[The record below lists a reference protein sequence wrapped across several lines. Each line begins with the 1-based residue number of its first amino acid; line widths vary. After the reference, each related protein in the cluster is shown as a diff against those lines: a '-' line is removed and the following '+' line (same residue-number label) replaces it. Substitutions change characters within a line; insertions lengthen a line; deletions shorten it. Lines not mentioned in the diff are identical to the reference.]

1 LRGFGGEEVLAVRA
15 ELFGDFV
22 IIFGE
27 GTGGGDGQGGPIGVG
42 GPIGGADVVVGKTTF
57 EG

>member
-1 LRGFGGEEVLAVRA
+1 VRA
-15 ELFGDFV
+15 EFFGNFV

-27 GTGGGDGQGGPIGVG
+27 GTGGGDGQGGPIG
-42 GPIGGADVVVGKTTF
+42 GPIDGADVMVGKTTF